1 MTKIFISL
9 MTFIMLALP
18 GCSSDPA
25 EKQTRESDNG
35 PAESARQ
42 KAVADAHG
50 GQEGLSVPQGY
61 PEELVPIMPGKI
73 VGGASGP
80 QEVWVQFLVNKELEA
95 VAAYYKDVLS
105 KGKLT
110 NALKMGDDLYMI
122 DGEIEGKSID
132 IKVSPPQ
139 QDDSFKTHVMITI
152 KGDFGPLQQKS
163 GAAGADQ
170 TMANKDIQDLAKLP
184 ADYPLDLVPLYGGSK
199 ITHAEKT
206 TYNGKMIFLVKTI
219 STANKD
225 AVHAFYKE
233 VLREAKDKEEA
244 VLFGGKM
251 YTLAGV
257 LGKYKT
263 SLLFGNYDIEGSSFK
278 SLCTIQLDILE

>member
-1 MTKIFISL
+1 MTKGLISL
-9 MTFIMLALP
+9 MTFTLLALS
-18 GCSSDPA
+18 GCSSDAA

-42 KAVADAHG
+42 EAVAGAHD

-80 QEVWVQFLVNKELEA
+80 QEVWVQFLVDKELDA

-110 NALKMGDDLYMI
+110 NALKMGDDLYMM
-122 DGEIEGKSID
+122 DGEVGGKNIG

-139 QDDSFKTHVMITI
+139 LDDGFKTHIMITI
-152 KGDFGPLQQKS
+152 KGDFGPLQAKS
-163 GAAGADQ
+163 GAAGTDQ
-170 TMANKDIQDLAKLP
+170 TIANKDIQDLAKLP
-184 ADYPLDLVPLYGGSK
+184 TDYPLDLVPLYGGSK

-206 TYNGKMIFLVKTI
+206 PYNGKMIFLVKTI
-219 STANKD
+219 STDNKD

-244 VLFGGKM
+244 VLRGGKT
-251 YTLAGV
+251 YILGGV
-257 LGKYKT
+257 VGKYKT
-263 SLLFGNYDIEGSSFK
+263 NLLFGNYDIEGSSFK
-278 SLCTIQLDILE
+278 SFCTIQLDILE